1 MFSSD
6 KTDQQTNGRTG
17 SSGRERRKGNSPASL
32 IGPDLT
38 INGELITPGDLQ
50 IDGTV
55 IGNIQCSNLTV
66 GSSATVNGDTKARD
80 VLLCGS
86 LTGNIHAAT
95 VTLTKTAKIDG
106 DIHHETIAIEAGA
119 MLNGRLVSLKN
130 GDREAM
136 TVAGSPSNAPIGLRG
151 TPLSEAD

>member
-6 KTDQQTNGRTG
+6 KADPQTNGRAG

-55 IGNIQCSNLTV
+55 IGNIQCNNLTV
-66 GSSATVNGDTKARD
+66 GSAATVKGDTKARD
-80 VLLCGS
+80 VLLCGN

-119 MLNGRLVSLKN
+119 LLNGRLVSLKN
-130 GDREAM
+130 GSVSAM
-136 TVAGSPSNAPIGLRG
+136 PSAGSPANAPIGPRG